1 MLASDIHVLRASE
14 AFGLSFTIGV
24 LLHIFVFR
32 HGEWDLSAQRLITSF
47 SLTFVAAVGVV
58 MAAPMLKPLVGRQ
71 IHSPPL
77 LDAFKA
83 VGMQFATLVGGICTS
98 MMIYRGFFHRLNRF
112 PGPFL
117 AKFSNLYVT
126 FKIWNRMHLHEDVRK
141 LHEKYGGIVR
151 VGPTE
156 LSINKPGAINAVF
169 LETDCYKGPWYNLLH
184 PMVSMQMVRDK
195 EAHSRRRK
203 AWEYGFTSKG
213 SSSALLTHTEHELTW
228 IKALRDYEPKVL
240 KYTNQLMAGIEASA
254 GTKFNASLWF
264 NFYSFDVMGEFSL
277 GHGFRML
284 EDGVSHFYM
293 DGLHNETLAVGRF
306 THAMWALPLYRKMSL
321 WNAELRRF
329 KGWISQQV
337 QQRIQ
342 NKPESPDIF
351 TWVLE
356 DYESKKENS
365 FQDMLNL
372 YGDCILITVA
382 GSDTVA
388 AVLSCLFMEM
398 ARHPKE
404 YHKLQQEIDEYFRE
418 HDNPEHAPLAKL
430 RYLQA
435 CIDESLRLHPP
446 VPSGVQRMTPPEGL
460 QVDDVWLPGDT
471 IVFVP
476 SYTQYR
482 DPRFFDRPDEFIPER
497 WIDRPDL
504 VKNAAVYVP
513 FSTGK
518 SQVDTSKDWM
528 NQLLMNQRARFVH
541 KYNVRYADGQTG
553 EKFLE
558 DNKDTGTLTVGSLN
572 LVFDPRKA

>member
-1 MLASDIHVLRASE
+1 MLASDVLWTPE
-14 AFGLSFTIGV
+14 ALGLSFTIGI
-24 LLHIFVFR
+24 LLHVCVFR
-32 HGEWDLSAQRLITSF
+32 HGEWGLAAQRVILAFVS
-47 SLTFVAAVGVV
+47 TFLGTVGAT
-58 MAAPMLKPLVGRQ
+58 MAAPMVAPWVAKPIESVGLA
-71 IHSPPL
+71 S
-77 LDAFKA
+77 ASKA
-83 VGMQFATLVGGICTS
+83 VSILFAILIFGIYTS
-98 MMIYRGFFHRLNRF
+98 MMVYRGFFHRLNRF
-112 PGPFL
+112 TGPFL

-126 FKIWNRMHLHEDVRK
+126 ARIWNRMHLHEDIKK
-141 LHEKYGGIVR
+141 LHEKYGDIVR

-203 AWEYGFTSKG
+203 AWEYGFTSK
-213 SSSALLTHTEHELTW
+213 
-228 IKALRDYEPKVL
+228 ALRDYEPRVL
-240 KYTNQLMAGIEASA
+240 KYTTQLLAGIEASA
-254 GTKFNASLWF
+254 GTRFNASLWF

-284 EDGVSHFYM
+284 EDGVAHFYM
-293 DGLHNETLAVGRF
+293 DGLHNETMAVGRF

-356 DYESKKENS
+356 DYESKKEHS

-388 AVLSCLFMEM
+388 AVLSCLFMEL
-398 ARHPKE
+398 ARHPTE
-404 YHKLQQEIDEYFRE
+404 YKKLQEEVDEYFRE
-418 HDNPEHAPLAKL
+418 HDRPDHAPLAKL

-446 VPSGVQRMTPPEGL
+446 VPSGVQRMTPSEGL

-482 DPRFFDRPDEFIPER
+482 DARFFDHPDEFIPDR
-497 WIDRPDL
+497 WIDRPEL
-504 VKNAAVYVP
+504 VKNPAVYVP
-513 FSTGK
+513 FSIGHDVCIGK
-518 SQVDTSKDWM
+518 
-528 NQLLMNQRARFVH
+528 QLGLLETRFVVSAVVH
-541 KYNVRYADGQTG
+541 KYNLRYAQGQTG
-553 EKFLE
+553 EKFLA
-558 DNKDTGTLTVGSLN
+558 DNKDTGTLTVGPLN
-572 LVFDPRKA
+572 LVFDPRKS

>member
-1 MLASDIHVLRASE
+1 MLAPWIAHPIESIGLADAS
-14 AFGLSFTIGV
+14 
-24 LLHIFVFR
+24 
-32 HGEWDLSAQRLITSF
+32 
-47 SLTFVAAVGVV
+47 
-58 MAAPMLKPLVGRQ
+58 
-71 IHSPPL
+71 
-77 LDAFKA
+77 KA
-83 VGMQFATLVGGICTS
+83 VGMLFATLVFGIYTS
-98 MMIYRGFFHRLNRF
+98 MVVYRGFFHRLNRF
-112 PGPFL
+112 PGPIL

-126 FKIWNRMHLHEDVRK
+126 ASIWNRMHLHEDVKK
-141 LHEKYGGIVR
+141 LHEKYGDVVR
-151 VGPTE
+151 V
-156 LSINKPGAINAVF
+156 
-169 LETDCYKGPWYNLLH
+169 
-184 PMVSMQMVRDK
+184 
-195 EAHSRRRK
+195 
-203 AWEYGFTSKG
+203 
-213 SSSALLTHTEHELTW
+213 
-228 IKALRDYEPKVL
+228 ALRDYEPRVL
-240 KYTNQLMAGIEASA
+240 KYSNQLLAGIEASA
-254 GTKFNASLWF
+254 GTRFNASLWF

-284 EDGVSHFYM
+284 EDGVAHFYM

-306 THAMWALPLYRKMSL
+306 THAMWALPIYRKMSL

-356 DYESKKENS
+356 DFESKKEHS

-388 AVLSCLFMEM
+388 AVLSCLFMEL
-398 ARHPKE
+398 ARHPQE
-404 YHKLQQEIDEYFRE
+404 YKKLQKEVDEYFRE
-418 HDNPEHAPLAKL
+418 HDKPEHAPLAKL

-482 DPRFFDRPDEFIPER
+482 DARFFESPDEFIPER
-497 WIDRPDL
+497 WIDRPEL
-504 VKNAAVYVP
+504 VKNPAVYVP
-513 FSTGK
+513 FSTGHDVCIGK
-518 SQVDTSKDWM
+518 
-528 NQLLMNQRARFVH
+528 QLGLLETRFVVSAVVH
-541 KYNVRYADGQTG
+541 KYNLRYAQGQTG
-553 EKFLE
+553 EKFLA
-558 DNKDTGTLTVGSLN
+558 DNKDTGTLTVGPLN
-572 LVFDPRKA
+572 LVFDPRKS